1 MRILRFIK
9 YTPLLLIG
17 LLLSCNKTDWNENY
31 KEKQKSPFG
40 NYVIYNEAANLLDGQ
55 KVELLEKHI
64 YDHLLF
70 YIYDDVVDE
79 KKNYVIIKSSN
90 YKRTNQGEKQLLDF
104 VSKGN
109 TAFLALNSFS
119 DSLQIKLGF
128 TTNNLDKKVRNIHR
142 LKELKGT
149 FYLKNDAFLKTKFT
163 FDRNIRRNYFL
174 QYNDTITTVLGTIE
188 VGGEQVPNF
197 IKIAHGKG
205 SVLLHT
211 QPIAFTNYNLLNG
224 NEAYAANV
232 FSYIPNNPTL
242 WDPLIRSSKYD
253 DRLDEEQPSIFSF
266 FLAHQTLTWF
276 LLVSLAG
283 VVLFM
288 VFNARRKQRP
298 IPVIEPLKNSTVEFT
313 QTIANLYLK
322 EQDHKNLVDKKIAY
336 FLEKIRSK
344 YLLNT
349 TNLNKDFIDKLAAKS
364 GNDINRT
371 KYLINTI
378 ILLNKKAECTE
389 EELLVLHKMIKNF
402 FNT

>member
-242 WDPLIRSSKYD
+242 WDPLIRSSTYD

-378 ILLNKKAECTE
+378 ILLNKKIECTE

>member
-90 YKRTNQGEKQLLDF
+90 YKRTNQGKKQLLDF
-104 VSKGN
+104 VYKGN

-128 TTNNLDKKVRNIHR
+128 TNNNLDKKVRNIHR

-149 FYLKNDAFLKTKFT
+149 FYLKNDAFQKTKFT

-283 VVLFM
+283 VILFM

-336 FLEKIRSK
+336 FLEKVRSK

-378 ILLNKKAECTE
+378 ILLNKKTECTE